1 MRADRA
7 PAGRR
12 ATHHRVRWMVM
23 GGIGALLAFST
34 ALRFGGPRT
43 KDAIRVF
50 NKRVL
55 NPAMLTVAGRH
66 HWYAAALHHT
76 GRTTGRDYATPVVAV
91 PVEGGYVIPL
101 PYGEDVDW
109 LKNVLAKGGATL
121 VFDGATHELVS
132 PRSSTPP
139 PRYRCWTRST
149 AGCGSGTASSTSSA
163 SRPRPPEAHPCLGGP
178 GRRPRSGHHGRGRGN
193 TGVRPGSDRG
203 QTGVRGRGRSGPGGR
218 PGAARVP
225 ASGTAAPPRRSAG
238 R

>member
-1 MRADRA
+1 
-7 PAGRR
+7 
-12 ATHHRVRWMVM
+12 M
-23 GGIGALLAFST
+23 GGIGFLLAFST

-55 NPAMLTVAGRH
+55 NPAMLTVAGRR

-76 GRTTGRDYATPVVAV
+76 GRTTGRAYTTPVVAV

-132 PRSSTPP
+132 PEVIDASAASPLLDPQHRRVWQ
-139 PRYRCWTRST
+139 RYRIEHFVRL
-149 AGCGSGTASSTSSA
+149 TSSA
-163 SRPRPPEAHPCLGGP
+163 
-178 GRRPRSGHHGRGRGN
+178 
-193 TGVRPGSDRG
+193 T
-203 QTGVRGRGRSGPGGR
+203 
-218 PGAARVP
+218 
-225 ASGTAAPPRRSAG
+225 
-238 R
+238 